1 MTRRASALLTGVL
14 LGALVLG
21 AGCGYSLRG
30 NLPPDVKTVG
40 VPIFRN
46 LTAEPAV
53 EGFITRAI
61 VEAFVRNGRLR
72 VVTPAEADAILDG
85 EVTGYTVVATAFN
98 PNENIT
104 AYRLVVTL
112 NLTFRDVK
120 RKSIL
125 FQQVGLQ
132 EQADFRV
139 LGQVSQTISREEAAV
154 SQAAVQIARTVV
166 NLAIERF

>member
-1 MTRRASALLTGVL
+1 VTSRAFPGLAGVL
-14 LGALVLG
+14 LGTLVLG

-53 EGFITRAI
+53 EGFITRAV

-72 VVTPAEADAILDG
+72 VVNPSQADAILEG
-85 EVTGYTVVATAFN
+85 EVVGYTVFATAFN

-125 FQQVGLQ
+125 FQQSGLQ

-139 LGQVSQTISREEAAV
+139 LGQVSQTISREETAV
-154 SQAAVQIARTVV
+154 SQAAVQIAHTVV
-166 NLAIERF
+166 SLAVERF

>member
-1 MTRRASALLTGVL
+1 MIDQGNGNDSPSLSALHH
-14 LGALVLG
+14 
-21 AGCGYSLRG
+21 
-30 NLPPDVKTVG
+30 
-40 VPIFRN
+40 
-46 LTAEPAV
+46 EPAL
-53 EGFITRAI
+53 
-61 VEAFVRNGRLR
+61 VEAFRAAWRSGEEPSLAGYLPEAGPGRLELLL
-72 VVTPAEADAILDG
+72 AL
-85 EVTGYTVVATAFN
+85 
-98 PNENIT
+98 
-104 AYRLVVTL
+104 
-112 NLTFRDVK
+112 LTFRDVK

>member
-1 MTRRASALLTGVL
+1 VTSRAFPGLAGVL
-14 LGALVLG
+14 LGVLVLG

-53 EGFITRAI
+53 EGFITRAV

-72 VVTPAEADAILDG
+72 VVNPAEADAILDG
-85 EVTGYTVVATAFN
+85 EVIGYTVVATAFN

-125 FQQVGLQ
+125 FQQAGLQ

-139 LGQVSQTISREEAAV
+139 QGQVSQTISREEAAV
-154 SQAAVQIARTVV
+154 NQAAVQIAQTVV
-166 NLAIERF
+166 SLAVERF

>member
-1 MTRRASALLTGVL
+1 VRARAAAGLGGLLLAVL
-14 LGALVLG
+14 VAG

-30 NLPPDVKTVG
+30 NLPPDLKTVG

-53 EGFITRAI
+53 EGFITRAV

-72 VVTPAEADAILDG
+72 VVSPAEADAILDG
-85 EVTGYTVVATAFN
+85 EVAGYTVIATAFN

-104 AYRLVVTL
+104 AYRLVLTL

-120 RKSIL
+120 RKSVL
-125 FQQVGLQ
+125 FHQVGLQ